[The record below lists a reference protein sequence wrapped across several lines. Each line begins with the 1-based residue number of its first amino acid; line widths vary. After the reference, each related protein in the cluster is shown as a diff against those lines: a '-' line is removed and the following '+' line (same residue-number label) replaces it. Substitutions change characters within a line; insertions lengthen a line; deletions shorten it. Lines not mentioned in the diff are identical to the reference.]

1 MGICDGRT
9 VIITG
14 AARGL
19 GRAYALAF
27 AAEGANVVVNDIG
40 ASLAGEGRDT
50 SAADAVVAEINA
62 LGTGRAIANYEDIT
76 DWDAARRIVDAAVA
90 AFGGLDVVVN
100 NAGIVRDRMFVSATL
115 DEGDA
120 TMHVQRRGHF
130 CLSRHAV
137 DYWRAEQKAGRPV
150 DARIINTT
158 SGAGLQG
165 SIAQAAYST
174 AKGGIAALT
183 LVQAAELGRYGIT
196 ANALAP
202 AARTRMTE
210 QAFAEKMATEGEA
223 FDAMDPANV
232 APAVVWLGSAESA
245 AVTGCVFELEGGR
258 IMVEDGWREGP
269 MVDAG
274 RCWQPAEVGAAVGK
288 LLAERVPPRKVW
300 GTA

>member
-1 MGICDGRT
+1 MGICEGRT
-9 VIITG
+9 VIVTG

-27 AAEGANVVVNDIG
+27 AEAGANVVVNDIG
-40 ASLAGEGRDT
+40 TSLNGEGRDT
-50 SAADAVVAEINA
+50 SAADAVVAEIQA
-62 LGTGRAIANYEDIT
+62 RGGRAAANYDDVA
-76 DWDAARRIVDAAVA
+76 DWDASRRIVEAAVK

-100 NAGIVRDRMFVSATL
+100 NAGIVRDRMFVSATA
-115 DEGDA
+115 DEWDA
-120 TMHVQRRGHF
+120 TMRVHLRGHF

-137 DYWRAEQKAGRPV
+137 DHWRARQKAGEKV
-150 DARIINTT
+150 DARLINTT

-202 AARTRMTE
+202 SARTRMTE
-210 QAFAEKMATEGEA
+210 QAFAEKMATQDQA
-223 FDAMDPANV
+223 FDAMDPENI

-245 AVTGCVFELEGGR
+245 HVTGCIFELEGGR
-258 IMVEDGWREGP
+258 IMIGRGWDFGP
-269 MVDAG
+269 TRDKGARWTPEEIGPVVDT
-274 RCWQPAEVGAAVGK
+274 
-288 LLAERVPPRKVW
+288 LLAERAPPRKVW
-300 GTA
+300 GTS